1 MVEEHTHQNYQK
13 IKRLGIQIRI
23 KNQKRRKEFKSK
35 IETKIR
41 EEEKY
46 KTEIKLHS
54 LSSP

>member
-13 IKRLGIQIRI
+13 IKRLGIQIRT

-35 IETKIR
+35 IETKIG
-41 EEEKY
+41 EEEKD